1 MQKCVRCGNEFDPTS
16 NFIDDIDML
25 SAIEYFLGCEM
36 EPFCPDC
43 LENLKQK
50 IDNTVDRWLT
60 INGNYGIDKKTKGG
74 YKVIVSGKNQDAFA
88 KYVGWIYTKGEWL
101 AAYWDSEGHWKSGP
115 FTTSDTE
122 YDLVFLKD
130 L

>member
-1 MQKCVRCGNEFDPTS
+1 MQKCKRCGS
-16 NFIDDIDML
+16 
-25 SAIEYFLGCEM
+25 EYVSSYKHVCLDYSTEY
-36 EPFCPDC
+36 CPDC
-43 LENLKQK
+43 LENLNQK
-50 IDNTVDRWLT
+50 IGNTVKEWLT
-60 INGNYGIDKKTKGG
+60 MNGNYDIDKKTKGG

-101 AAYWDSEGHWKSGP
+101 AAYWDSKGCWKSGP